1 MCNMFAFHKPKI
13 YRSIQGCCI
22 CRAKSSSSRFTD
34 SKKYEVDFKQCF
46 KLGRDQKRSGEIC
59 NACVLLIKRWKKL
72 PKGTERN
79 WNHVVDARAG
89 PGNKAMLK
97 NRMKSKV
104 QATENNGSPTN
115 KKQRPSRPPVR
126 IRKMRLMDTLNVE
139 REGRR
144 NEVRNMGLKR
154 TGHSP
159 PSPTPSDLSDDAHDG
174 SNLGE
179 GSIDPH
185 QDFPPSVRDIL
196 DINCWRM
203 EKICCGTIFKGPR
216 GEVLVD
222 PHLLKPCR
230 CAIYKPTYSTAV
242 TRTNSDQIVPNS
254 EHTDQEWKKDIEW
267 NKVTQDEID
276 FHGSHV
282 PKMDCSI

>member
-1 MCNMFAFHKPKI
+1 MFAFHKPKI

-34 SKKYEVDFKQCF
+34 SKKYEVDFNPCF

-97 NRMKSKV
+97 NRMKTKA
-104 QATENNGSPTN
+104 QATESNGSPTSR
-115 KKQRPSRPPVR
+115 KHRPSRQPVR
-126 IRKMRLMDTLNVE
+126 IRKMRLMDTLTME
-139 REGRR
+139 SEG
-144 NEVRNMGLKR
+144 NAVRHKSRIGNC
-154 TGHSP
+154 P
-159 PSPTPSDLSDDAHDG
+159 PSPTPSDLSDDGQDG
-174 SNLGE
+174 SNLEE
-179 GSIDPH
+179 GNVDPDH
-185 QDFPPSVRDIL
+185 DFPPSVRDFL

-230 CAIYKPTYSTAV
+230 CAIFKPQYSSTAS
-242 TRTNSDQIVPNS
+242 RPTNSDQIVPNS
-254 EHTDQEWKKDIEW
+254 EHADQEWKKEDVVDW
-267 NKVTQDEID
+267 NKDTQHVMD
-276 FHGSHV
+276 FHERHV
-282 PKMDCSI
+282 SKLSCSL